1 MLPRVV
7 VTRPAHQ
14 AGGLVRAFEAA
25 GLTTA
30 LLPLLEVTA
39 PHDPAPLDAAVVELD
54 RFDAV
59 VFTSA
64 NAVAPFVER
73 RRAPLP
79 DGLLVAVIG
88 PATAKALQ
96 EAGLPVHREAERVE
110 AEGLVELLGDELEGR
125 RVLVPQ
131 AADARAT
138 LEDGLT
144 AAGAE
149 VTAVV
154 AYDKRL
160 PPGAWQRGRELFGDR
175 PGESTLGWVTFTSPR
190 IVRHF
195 VELIDGLG
203 GWARRRDDLQAV
215 SIGPVTT
222 RELQRQGV
230 ALVAEAETPGNEEMV
245 RAVLHALHAER
256 SPRP

>member
-1 MLPRVV
+1 VLPRVV
-7 VTRPAHQ
+7 VTRPTHQ
-14 AGGLVRAFEAA
+14 AQGLMRAFAAA
-25 GLTTA
+25 GFETV

-39 PHDPAPLDAAVVELD
+39 PQDPAPLDAAAAELD

-73 RRAPLP
+73 LRTPLP
-79 DGLLVAVIG
+79 EDLLVAVIG
-88 PATAKALQ
+88 PATAKAVRK
-96 EAGLPVHREAERVE
+96 AGLPLHREAERAE
-110 AEGLVELLGDELEGR
+110 AEGLVELLGGELQGR

-138 LEDGLT
+138 LEEGLT

-160 PPGAWQRGRELFGDR
+160 PPGAREQARELFGDR
-175 PGESTLGWVTFTSPR
+175 PGKSPLGWVTFTSPR

-203 GWARRRDDLQAV
+203 GWARRCVELQAV
-215 SIGPVTT
+215 AIGPVTT
-222 RELQRQGV
+222 RELERQGV
-230 ALVAEAETPGNEEMV
+230 AVIAEAERPANEEMV
-245 RAVLHALHAER
+245 RAVLRALHAQR
-256 SPRP
+256 APKP